1 MYHSITFG
9 NNDVGKNTWDDW
21 HLIPKTRPVFNP
33 PQIKTH
39 YIEIPGG
46 DGVIDL
52 TESLTGRPMFGN
64 RTGSFEFYVDNDF
77 KDWTHLY
84 SELLAQFHGQ
94 QLMAILED
102 DPKYYYFGRF
112 SINTWKS
119 EAARSTIVI
128 DYNVDPYKRT
138 LLSSTDDWIWDTFN
152 FETDIAFVYKN
163 IVIDTERTI
172 LIVGGSMP
180 VIPTIVLLPPD
191 TISNEGTKPMTL
203 VFNDKE
209 YRLSY
214 GENYINSIVI
224 QNGENT
230 ITFRGT
236 GTVEIRFKW
245 GKL

>member
-9 NNDVGKNTWDDW
+9 KNDVWKNTWDDW

-52 TESLTGRPMFGN
+52 TESLTGRPTFGN

-112 SINTWKS
+112 SVNNWKS
-119 EAARSTIVI
+119 DAARSSIVI
-128 DYNVDPYKRT
+128 DYNVDPYKRS
-138 LLSSTDDWIWDTFN
+138 LHSSTDDWIWDTFN
-152 FETDIAFVYKN
+152 FETDLAFVYRN
-163 IVIDTERTI
+163 IVIDAERTVRI
-172 LIVGGSMP
+172 IGGNMP
-180 VIPTIVLLPPD
+180 VIPTIVVS
-191 TISNEGTKPMTL
+191 TSMVA
-203 VFNDKE
+203 VFKGKAYQLNA
-209 YRLSY
+209 
-214 GENYINSIVI
+214 GENYLNGIVI
-224 QNGENT
+224 QNGENA
-230 ITFRGT
+230 ITFKGS
-236 GTVEIRFKW
+236 GTVEIRFEW

>member
-9 NNDVGKNTWDDW
+9 KNDVWKNTWDEW

-112 SINTWKS
+112 SVNNWKS
-119 EAARSTIVI
+119 DAARSSIVI

-152 FETDIAFVYKN
+152 FETDIAFVYSN
-163 IVIDTERTI
+163 IVVNTERTI

-180 VIPTIVLLPPD
+180 VVPTIIASTSMVA
-191 TISNEGTKPMTL
+191 
-203 VFNDKE
+203 VFKGKE
-209 YRLSY
+209 YQLNY

-230 ITFRGT
+230 ITFKGS

>member
-9 NNDVGKNTWDDW
+9 KNDVWKNTWDDW

-77 KDWTHLY
+77 KDWTHIY

-112 SINTWKS
+112 SVNNWKS
-119 EAARSTIVI
+119 DAARSSIVI

-152 FETDIAFVYKN
+152 FETDIAFVYSN
-163 IVIDTERTI
+163 IAIDTERTI

-180 VIPTIVLLPPD
+180 VIPTI
-191 TISNEGTKPMTL
+191 ISSTSMAV
-203 VFNDKE
+203 VFKGKE
-209 YRLSY
+209 YRLNA
-214 GENYINSIVI
+214 GENYLNGIVI

-230 ITFRGT
+230 ITFKGS

>member
-9 NNDVGKNTWDDW
+9 NNSGWKNTWDDW

-33 PQIKTH
+33 PQIKNH

-84 SELLAQFHGQ
+84 SELLVQFHGQ

-119 EAARSTIVI
+119 EAARSSIVV

-152 FETDIAFVYKN
+152 FETDIAFVYRN
-163 IVIDTERTI
+163 IVIDTERI
-172 LIVGGSMP
+172 IRIVGGNMP
-180 VIPTIVLLPPD
+180 VIPTIVAS
-191 TISNEGTKPMTL
+191 TEMVA
-203 VFNDKE
+203 VFKGKE
-209 YRLSY
+209 YQLKA
-214 GENYINSIVI
+214 GENYLNGIVI
-224 QNGENT
+224 QNGENA
-230 ITFRGT
+230 ITFRGS

-245 GKL
+245 GRL

>member
-9 NNDVGKNTWDDW
+9 KNDVWKNTWDDW

-52 TESLTGRPMFGN
+52 TEYLTGRPKFGN

-84 SELLAQFHGQ
+84 SELLEQFRGQ

-102 DPKYYYFGRF
+102 DPAYYYFGRF
-112 SINTWKS
+112 SVNNWKS
-119 EAARSTIVI
+119 DAARSSIVI

-138 LLSSTDDWIWDTFN
+138 LVSSTDDWIWDTFN
-152 FETDIAFVYKN
+152 FETDLAFVYRN
-163 IVIDTERTI
+163 IVIDTER
-172 LIVGGSMP
+172 IVRIIGGNMP
-180 VIPTIVLLPPD
+180 FIPTIVSSSSMMA
-191 TISNEGTKPMTL
+191 IFKG
-203 VFNDKE
+203 KE
-209 YRLSY
+209 YHLKA
-214 GENYINSIVI
+214 GENYPSGMVI
-224 QNGENT
+224 QNGENLVM
-230 ITFRGT
+230 FKGS
-236 GTVEIRFKW
+236 GTVEIRFRW